1 MEEKWYEII
10 LEDLEDLGETTFTEL
25 VEDGEFFEDAKKILN
40 PTREM
45 WDWDEFDLIHKIFTE
60 AYV

>member
-1 MEEKWYEII
+1 MEEKWYEIL
-10 LEDLEDLGETTFTEL
+10 LEDLEDLGVEQFTEL
-25 VEDGEFFEDAKKILN
+25 VEDAEYHNSADKILH

>member
-25 VEDGEFFEDAKKILN
+25 VEDGEFFTDAKKILN